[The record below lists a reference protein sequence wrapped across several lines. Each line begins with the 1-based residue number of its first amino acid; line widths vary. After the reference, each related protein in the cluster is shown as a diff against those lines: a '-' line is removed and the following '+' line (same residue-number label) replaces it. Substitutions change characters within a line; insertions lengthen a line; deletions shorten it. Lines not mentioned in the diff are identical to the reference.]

1 MGVAGARSGGALWVW
16 LMVASC
22 WTIVS
27 FCYMN
32 LACLENNRNPELQN
46 LQFIIVPCNTIVITD
61 MITSGLVFQGVPGCS
76 MGVPTLF

>member
-1 MGVAGARSGGALWVW
+1 
-16 LMVASC
+16 
-22 WTIVS
+22 
-27 FCYMN
+27 MN